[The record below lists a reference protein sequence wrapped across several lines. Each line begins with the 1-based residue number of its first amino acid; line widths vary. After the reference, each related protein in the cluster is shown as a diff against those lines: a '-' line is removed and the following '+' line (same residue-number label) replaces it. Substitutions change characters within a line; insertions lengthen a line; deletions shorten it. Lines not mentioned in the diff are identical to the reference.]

1 MLKMSFPVL
10 REPVKYCLADF
21 FSKGGGGGEGTQKH
35 LFIYL
40 FLVFFVHLKTHLI
53 PY

>member
-21 FSKGGGGGEGTQKH
+21 FSKGGGGGGGGGRKNTIFSPF
-35 LFIYL
+35 LFIY
-40 FLVFFVHLKTHLI
+40 F
-53 PY
+53 